1 MKKTIL
7 IASVAVL
14 IAVLVI
20 TMYGR
25 REQESTAPGTVTQT
39 PTITG
44 NVIAVTPQT
53 SRAAIGDEVKI
64 DIISREVQNVYG
76 VQISVMYDSQVL
88 EFMKAEEGTFLSKNG
103 QENTIYMPSVMD
115 TKTNGLVK
123 DFVLVKTGDVGTS
136 GSGVI
141 GTLTFKA
148 KTAGTAAVSIR
159 TDSMI
164 SNSDAK
170 PIVVQTE
177 NSQVV
182 IG

>member
-7 IASVAVL
+7 IASVALL

-25 REQESTAPGTVTQT
+25 REQESTAPGTAT
-39 PTITG
+39 PTLTG

-76 VQISVMYDSQVL
+76 VQISVMYDGQVL

-123 DFVLVKTGDVGTS
+123 DFVLVKTGDAGTS

-148 KTAGTAAVSIR
+148 KTAGTAAVSIS

-170 PIVVQTE
+170 PIAVQTE
-177 NSQVV
+177 NSLVV
-182 IG
+182 VG